1 MQLDDHTHL
10 EFVNNTASYGGAI
23 CALPTQVHGYTFTD
37 KCFLN
42 PSKYFQNITLNFN
55 GNSASIG
62 EDIFATSL
70 VPCLGQCR
78 YELKRKLNTSDIFFS
93 NNCIGLF
100 QFGEEPAK
108 IPNGSISTCPKLINC
123 STSNINPIPGFPH
136 YFNISQ
142 IDELGNDVTDMF
154 LLTAK
159 LDKASKA
166 HGVSLGS
173 QTLKNYIT
181 FYGEPGES
189 GTLIIEN
196 SAQITR
202 NLKINFILASCPPG
216 FTLDNTSK
224 SCICSKD
231 LYSGITFCHNDT
243 ALMKPGYWAGYI
255 GNDTEQMF
263 TGGCVVSF
271 CNFTESQSGQHYL
284 PHMASTPEQL
294 EKAVCGIKRNG
305 TLCTKCKK
313 GYTMCYHSPNLKCFH
328 NTSIHANCTF
338 GIPIYIVS
346 ELLPVT
352 IIFLIILIFNISLTS
367 GAVYS
372 FVFYAQVL
380 DSQFVDAF
388 GTAAIKK
395 FSYRKYFKYFQNN
408 IWLFQFGHA

>member
-1 MQLDDHTHL
+1 MSQ
-10 EFVNNTASYGGAI
+10 
-23 CALPTQVHGYTFTD
+23 
-37 KCFLN
+37 
-42 PSKYFQNITLNFN
+42 
-55 GNSASIG
+55 
-62 EDIFATSL
+62 
-70 VPCLGQCR
+70 
-78 YELKRKLNTSDIFFS
+78 
-93 NNCIGLF
+93 
-100 QFGEEPAK
+100 
-108 IPNGSISTCPKLINC
+108 INC
-123 STSNINPIPGFPH
+123 STSNINPIPGISH

-142 IDELGNDVTDMF
+142 IDELGNDVTDKF

-173 QTLKNYIT
+173 LTLKNYIT
-181 FYGEPGES
+181 FHGEPGES
-189 GTLIIEN
+189 GTLTIEN

-202 NLKINFILASCPPG
+202 NIKINFTLASCPPG
-216 FTLDNTSK
+216 FTLHNTSK
-224 SCICSKD
+224 SCKCSKN
-231 LYSGITFCHNDT
+231 LYSGITSCHKGA
-243 ALMKPGYWAGYI
+243 ALMKPGYWAGI
-255 GNDTEQMF
+255 DNDTEQMF

-284 PHMASTPEQL
+284 PHTASTQEQL
-294 EKAVCGIKRNG
+294 EKAVCGIKRKG
-305 TLCTKCKK
+305 VLCTKCGE

-328 NTSIHANCTF
+328 NTSIHANCAF

-388 GTAAIKK
+388 GTAAIKN
-395 FSYRKYFKYFQNN
+395 SVTGN
-408 IWLFQFGHA
+408 ILNIFRIVYGSFNLDMLNIDGLSFCIISDAKIQYMDIFMFNYYYSENI